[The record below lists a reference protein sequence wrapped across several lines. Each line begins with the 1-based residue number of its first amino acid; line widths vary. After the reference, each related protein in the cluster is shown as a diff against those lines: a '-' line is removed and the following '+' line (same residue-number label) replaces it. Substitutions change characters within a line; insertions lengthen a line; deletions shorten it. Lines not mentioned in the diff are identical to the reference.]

1 MGKCKITIGNKSYQV
16 SLAETEEE
24 QMKGLQGVHT
34 LPENKKVLFVFE
46 EPGEVGFWMKDT
58 LIPLDIIYINDDDE
72 VIAVEQGVPGDETI
86 LEHSDVKY
94 VLEVNKDSGIKI
106 GDELDIE
113 DEENSESEIIGMYV
127 IGPKGEIQ
135 MEVDGKERIFSIEHT
150 KTIIRLSKKAY
161 KSKLDSDY
169 IKLGKK
175 IFKYI
180 EKQDNQADD
189 FVEIKD

>member
-1 MGKCKITIGNKSYQV
+1 MDKCKITIGNKSYQV

-34 LPENKKVLFVFE
+34 LPEDEGVLFVFE

-72 VIAVEQGVPGDETI
+72 VISVEQGIPGDETI

-94 VLEVNKDSGIKI
+94 VLEVNKDSGVKI

>member
-24 QMKGLQGVHT
+24 QMKGLQGVNT
-34 LPENKKVLFVFE
+34 LPEDEGVLFVFE
-46 EPGEVGFWMKDT
+46 EPGDVGFWMKDT

-113 DEENSESEIIGMYV
+113 DEESSDSEIIGMYV

-150 KTIIRLSKKAY
+150 KTIIKLSKKAY

>member
-34 LPENKKVLFVFE
+34 LPEDEGVLFVFE

-113 DEENSESEIIGMYV
+113 DEESSESEIIGMYV

-161 KSKLDSDY
+161 KSKFDSDY

>member
-1 MGKCKITIGNKSYQV
+1 MDKCKITIGNKSYQV
-16 SLAETEEE
+16 SLAKTEEE
-24 QMKGLQGVHT
+24 QMTGLQGVHT
-34 LPENKKVLFVFE
+34 LPEDEGVLFVFE

-72 VIAVEQGVPGDETI
+72 VVAVEQGTPGDETI
-86 LEHSDVKY
+86 LEHPDIKY
-94 VLEVNKDSGIKI
+94 VLEVNKDSGVKI
-106 GDELDIE
+106 GDELEIE
-113 DEENSESEIIGMYV
+113 DEENSESGIIGMYV

>member
-34 LPENKKVLFVFE
+34 LPEDEGVLFVFE

-94 VLEVNKDSGIKI
+94 VLEVNKDSGVKI

-150 KTIIRLSKKAY
+150 KTIIKLSKKAY

>member
-1 MGKCKITIGNKSYQV
+1 MDKCKITIGNKSYQV
-16 SLAETEEE
+16 SLAKTEEE
-24 QMKGLQGVHT
+24 QMTGLQGVHT
-34 LPENKKVLFVFE
+34 LPEDEGVLFVFE

-72 VIAVEQGVPGDETI
+72 VIAVEQGTPGDETI
-86 LEHSDVKY
+86 LEHPDVKY

-113 DEENSESEIIGMYV
+113 DEEDGESEIIGMYV

-150 KTIIRLSKKAY
+150 KTIIKLSKKAY

>member
-1 MGKCKITIGNKSYQV
+1 MDKCKITIGNKSYQV
-16 SLAETEEE
+16 SLAKTEEE
-24 QMKGLQGVHT
+24 QMTGLQGVHT
-34 LPENKKVLFVFE
+34 LPEDEGVLFVFE

-72 VIAVEQGVPGDETI
+72 VIAVEEGTPGDETI
-86 LEHSDVKY
+86 LEHPDVKY

-106 GDELDIE
+106 GDELEIE
-113 DEENSESEIIGMYV
+113 DEENSESGIIGMYV

-169 IKLGKK
+169 IKLGNK

>member
-34 LPENKKVLFVFE
+34 LPEDEGVLFVFE

-58 LIPLDIIYINDDDE
+58 LIQLDIIYINDDDE

-86 LEHSDVKY
+86 LEYSDVKY

-113 DEENSESEIIGMYV
+113 DEESSDSEIIGMYV

>member
-34 LPENKKVLFVFE
+34 LPEDEGVLFVFE

-106 GDELDIE
+106 GDELDID
-113 DEENSESEIIGMYV
+113 DEESSESEIIGMYV

-135 MEVDGKERIFSIEHT
+135 MKVDGKERIFSIEHT
-150 KTIIRLSKKAY
+150 KTIIKLSKKAY

>member
-34 LPENKKVLFVFE
+34 LPEDEGVLFVFE

-106 GDELDIE
+106 GDELEIE

-180 EKQDNQADD
+180 EKQDNQTDD

>member
-1 MGKCKITIGNKSYQV
+1 MDKCKITIGNKSYQV

-34 LPENKKVLFVFE
+34 LPEDEGVLFVFE

-72 VIAVEQGVPGDETI
+72 VIAVEQGTPGDETI
-86 LEHSDVKY
+86 LEHPDVKY

-113 DEENSESEIIGMYV
+113 DEEDGESEIIGMYV

>member
-34 LPENKKVLFVFE
+34 LPEDEGVLFVFE
-46 EPGEVGFWMKDT
+46 EPGDVGFWMKDT

-86 LEHSDVKY
+86 LEYSDVKY

-113 DEENSESEIIGMYV
+113 DEESSDSEIIGMYV

>member
-1 MGKCKITIGNKSYQV
+1 MDKCKITIGNKSYQV
-16 SLAETEEE
+16 SLAKTEEE
-24 QMKGLQGVHT
+24 QMTGLQGVHT
-34 LPENKKVLFVFE
+34 LPEDEGVLFVFE
-46 EPGEVGFWMKDT
+46 DPGEVGFWMKDT

-72 VIAVEQGVPGDETI
+72 VIAVEQGTPGDETI
-86 LEHSDVKY
+86 LEHPGVKY
-94 VLEVNKDSGIKI
+94 VLEVNKDSGVKI
-106 GDELDIE
+106 GDELEIE

-150 KTIIRLSKKAY
+150 KTIIKLSKKAY

>member
-1 MGKCKITIGNKSYQV
+1 MDKRKITIGNKSYNV
-16 SLAETEEE
+16 SIAKNEED
-24 QMKGLQGVHT
+24 QIKGLQGVHT
-34 LPENKKVLFVFE
+34 LPEDEGILFVFE
-46 EPGEVGFWMKDT
+46 ESGDVGFWMKDT

-72 VIAVEQGVPGDETI
+72 VISVEQGIPGDETI

-94 VLEVNKDSGIKI
+94 VLEVNKDSGIKV

-113 DEENSESEIIGMYV
+113 DEEDSESEIIGMYV

-150 KTIIRLSKKAY
+150 KTIIKLSKKAY

-180 EKQDNQADD
+180 EKQDNRADD

>member
-1 MGKCKITIGNKSYQV
+1 MDKCKITIGNKSYQV

-34 LPENKKVLFVFE
+34 LPEDEGVLFVFE

-72 VIAVEQGVPGDETI
+72 VIAVEQGTPGDETI
-86 LEHSDVKY
+86 LEHPDVKY

-113 DEENSESEIIGMYV
+113 DEEDGESEIIGMYV

-150 KTIIRLSKKAY
+150 KTIIKLSKKAY

>member
-1 MGKCKITIGNKSYQV
+1 MDKCKITIGNKSYQV
-16 SLAETEEE
+16 SLAKTEED
-24 QMKGLQGVHT
+24 QIKGLQGVHT
-34 LPENKKVLFVFE
+34 LPEDEGVLFVFE
-46 EPGEVGFWMKDT
+46 ESGDVGFWMKDT

-72 VIAVEQGVPGDETI
+72 VIAVEQGTPGDETI
-86 LEHSDVKY
+86 LEHPDVKY
-94 VLEVNKDSGIKI
+94 VLEVNKDSGVKI
-106 GDELDIE
+106 GDELEIE

-150 KTIIRLSKKAY
+150 KTIIKLSKKAY

>member
-1 MGKCKITIGNKSYQV
+1 MDKCKITIGNKSYNV
-16 SLAETEEE
+16 SIAKNEED
-24 QMKGLQGVHT
+24 QIKGLQGVHT
-34 LPENKKVLFVFE
+34 LPEDEGILFVFE
-46 EPGEVGFWMKDT
+46 ESGDVGFWMKDT
-58 LIPLDIIYINDDDE
+58 LIPLDIIYINEDDE
-72 VIAVEQGVPGDETI
+72 VISIEQGVPGDETI

-94 VLEVNKDSGIKI
+94 VLEVNKDSGIKV

-113 DEENSESEIIGMYV
+113 DEEDSESEIIGMYV

-150 KTIIRLSKKAY
+150 KTIIKLSKKAY